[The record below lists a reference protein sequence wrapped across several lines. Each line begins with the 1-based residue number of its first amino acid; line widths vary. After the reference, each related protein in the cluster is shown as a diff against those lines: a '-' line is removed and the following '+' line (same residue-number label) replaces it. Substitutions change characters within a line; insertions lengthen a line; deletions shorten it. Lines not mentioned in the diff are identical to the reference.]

1 MVEPLKY
8 HVQAVLPT
16 VYDDSLSYYELLNKV
31 VQKLNEVIEQTNNYE
46 ERTSILEM
54 QVDYLMS
61 VVGSGGNI
69 PQEEIMA
76 LKSEII
82 ERKNRLSRQ

>member
-31 VQKLNEVIEQTNNYE
+31 VQKLNEVIDQMNDYE
-46 ERTSILEM
+46 ERTSVLEM
-54 QVDYLMS
+54 QVNYLMEYIEN
-61 VVGSGGNI
+61 NI
-69 PQEEIMA
+69 NVPREDLRL
-76 LKSEII
+76 LKSAIASY
-82 ERKNRLSRQ
+82 KSSRH

>member
-31 VQKLNEVIEQTNNYE
+31 VQKLNEVIDQMNDYE
-46 ERTSILEM
+46 ERTSVLEM
-54 QVDYLMS
+54 QVNYLMEYIENNTN
-61 VVGSGGNI
+61 V
-69 PQEEIMA
+69 PREDLRL
-76 LKSEII
+76 LKSAIAGY
-82 ERKNRLSRQ
+82 KSSRH

>member
-31 VQKLNEVIEQTNNYE
+31 VQKTNEVIEQINNYE

-61 VVGSGGNI
+61 VVDGGGNI
-69 PQEEIMA
+69 PQEEIRA

>member
-31 VQKLNEVIEQTNNYE
+31 VQKLNEVIEQINNYE

-61 VVGSGGNI
+61 VVDGGGNI
-69 PQEEIMA
+69 PQEEIRA

>member
-1 MVEPLKY
+1 MIEPLRY

-31 VQKLNEVIEQTNNYE
+31 VQKLNEVIDQMNNYE

-61 VVGSGGNI
+61 VVDGGGNI
-69 PQEEIMA
+69 PQEEIRA

>member
-31 VQKLNEVIEQTNNYE
+31 VQKTNEVIEQMNNYE

-61 VVGSGGNI
+61 VVDGGGNI